1 MVKFS
6 TNEVEGSLVVEC
18 DRHFDSRGFFQEL
31 YNSEKY
37 FSDSRIVWKQV
48 NCSHS
53 LKSVL
58 RGLHLAPYA
67 KLVSCVKGRIFDV
80 CLDMRENSPTYLQHA
95 WVELTAENKKQ
106 FFVPGGCAHGFLALE
121 ESLVVYMQADLW
133 TPKEEFDLKYDD
145 FGIQWPYK
153 YGSMLDRMFGTKD
166 KYILSDKDLNALSK
180 DEYLKLKHNLQI
192 ESQATLVGMSPQN

>member
-37 FSDSRIVWKQV
+37 FPDSRIIWKQV
-48 NCSHS
+48 NCSS
-53 LKSVL
+53 SKEGVL

-67 KLVSCVKGRIFDV
+67 KLVSCISGRIFDV
-80 CLDMRENSPTYLQHA
+80 CLDMRENSPTYLQHT

-106 FFVPGGCAHGFLALE
+106 LFVPGGCAHGFLALKD
-121 ESLVVYMQADLW
+121 SVITYLQAGTW
-133 TPKEEFDLKYDD
+133 IPKEEFNLRYDD

-153 YGSMLDRMFGTKD
+153 YGSMLDRMFGMKD
-166 KYILSDKDLNALSK
+166 KYILSDKDANALSK
-180 DEYLKLKHNLQI
+180 EEYFKLKHSLQI
-192 ESQATLVGMSPQN
+192 ESQANLVGMSQS

>member
-31 YNSEKY
+31 YNCDKY
-37 FSDSRIVWKQV
+37 FPDSRIVWKQV
-48 NCSHS
+48 NCSYS

-80 CLDMRENSPTYLQHA
+80 CLDMRENSPTYMRYA
-95 WVELTAENKKQ
+95 WVELTADNQKQ
-106 FFVPGGCAHGFLALE
+106 LFVPGGCAHGFLALE
-121 ESLVVYMQADLW
+121 DSLVTYMQADLW
-133 TPKEEFDLKYDD
+133 TPKEEFNLKYND
-145 FGIQWPYK
+145 FGIEWPYK
-153 YGSMLDRMFGTKD
+153 YGSMLDRLLGQKD
-166 KYILSDKDLNALSK
+166 DYILSDKDANALSK
-180 DEYLKLKHNLQI
+180 EEYFKLKR
-192 ESQATLVGMSPQN
+192 SPQTESPSVL